1 MLPFRSLDPFR
12 PLREP
17 DRRRRDEERLSR
29 SEQRTANKPKD
40 HLTGKAPYRFESSSL
55 QRRVVQTS
63 FRPPALV
70 TSDSGRA
77 GGAEVLMA
85 GEGIYDMTLQFQRC
99 HRQQGGA
106 DRQDPQDYLSWRR

>member
-1 MLPFRSLDPFR
+1 MLDP
-12 PLREP
+12 
-17 DRRRRDEERLSR
+17 RRLELAH
-29 SEQRTANKPKD
+29 RTAVRWFRMTWRYGRHISWD
-40 HLTGKAPYRFESSSL
+40 WEFESPSL

-77 GGAEVLMA
+77 GGAGVLMA

-106 DRQDPQDYLSWRR
+106 DRQDHQDYLSWRR

>member
-1 MLPFRSLDPFR
+1 M
-12 PLREP
+12 
-17 DRRRRDEERLSR
+17 RD
-29 SEQRTANKPKD
+29 QK
-40 HLTGKAPYRFESSSL
+40 FESGSL

-77 GGAEVLMA
+77 GGTEVLMA

-99 HRQQGGA
+99 HRQRGGA

>member
-1 MLPFRSLDPFR
+1 MTVPVAESDSFFR
-12 PLREP
+12 
-17 DRRRRDEERLSR
+17 DRDGE
-29 SEQRTANKPKD
+29 
-40 HLTGKAPYRFESSSL
+40 FESHLL

-77 GGAEVLMA
+77 VGAEVLMA
-85 GEGIYDMTLQFQRC
+85 GEGIYDMTLQFQWC